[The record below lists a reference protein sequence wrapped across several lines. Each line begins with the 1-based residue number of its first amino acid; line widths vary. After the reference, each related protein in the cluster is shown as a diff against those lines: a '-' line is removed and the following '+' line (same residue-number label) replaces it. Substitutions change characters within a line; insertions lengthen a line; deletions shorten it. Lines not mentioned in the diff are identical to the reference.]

1 MTGMGL
7 RCVLSGL
14 VAMASMCAVGWAQEV
29 VMTFQVTSGSGA
41 TQKTLTLVLKEEKD
55 ARLVDGVVHVAGG
68 KLAVQFRGFY
78 ASGARTSSGQVM
90 RFEFKDSLGNEGT
103 ADLAREE
110 EAWSV
115 DFEVTKVADPSSV
128 SLYVDGPLEKR

>member
-1 MTGMGL
+1 MAAV
-7 RCVLSGL
+7 C
-14 VAMASMCAVGWAQEV
+14 AMGWAQEL
-29 VMTFQVTSGSGA
+29 VMTFTATRGTGA
-41 TQKTLTLVLKEEKD
+41 TQNTLTLVLKQDKD
-55 ARLVDGVVHVAGG
+55 ARLVDGAVHGAGG